1 MLTTAARTS
10 GHVPDAAARQVEGDL
25 GTDDIALLICRTLW
39 EERTREAALRGGEPQ
54 GRGGGSRPATRT
66 TPCLGNPAA
75 RFRAYYSVPVKPHSG
90 LTGPPPAES
99 AVSWGHQDKIKER
112 GETCLYPPSWLPGV
126 ARPPTKSRAGR
137 RDLATSRV
145 TKATSRIRSEH
156 AQTLGSMLCTTLSW
170 PVPRGRSNERIRA
183 PHRAVNDPSRGML
196 CVCV

>member
-75 RFRAYYSVPVKPHSG
+75 RFRAYYLNAP
-90 LTGPPPAES
+90 
-99 AVSWGHQDKIKER
+99 
-112 GETCLYPPSWLPGV
+112 
-126 ARPPTKSRAGR
+126 
-137 RDLATSRV
+137 
-145 TKATSRIRSEH
+145 
-156 AQTLGSMLCTTLSW
+156 
-170 PVPRGRSNERIRA
+170 A
-183 PHRAVNDPSRGML
+183 PHRRRL
-196 CVCV
+196 CVKPLSSLLGGRERVRGVES